1 MKQDKSIQDLMLVIE
16 VHGQDLHD
24 KMKLKKSFDGRDVR
38 LALAMLG
45 DHTMELA
52 KTLSD
57 LNEKIEFLKECDQ
70 TQADALIMLLKKSKT
85 PYHRRAYNQFR
96 SIFRYFFWRIP
107 M

>member
-1 MKQDKSIQDLMLVIE
+1 MKQDKSIEDLMLVIE

-24 KMKLKKSFDGRDVR
+24 KMRLNKRFDGKDVR

-52 KTLSD
+52 RTLSD
-57 LNEKIEFLKECDQ
+57 LNEKIEFIRS
-70 TQADALIMLLKKSKT
+70 TQVVQHDALLTLLKHRQPT
-85 PYHRRAYNQFR
+85 YYRRAYNQLR
-96 SIFRYFFWRIP
+96 SMLRYFFWRIP